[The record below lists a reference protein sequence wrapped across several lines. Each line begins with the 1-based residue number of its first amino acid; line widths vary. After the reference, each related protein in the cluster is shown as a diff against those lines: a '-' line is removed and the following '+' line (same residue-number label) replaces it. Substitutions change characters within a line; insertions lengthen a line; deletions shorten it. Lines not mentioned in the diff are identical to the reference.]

1 MLEVFPLYYR
11 VSNYSSIIGGS
22 LIDKHKIS
30 VEFCLIVYYINFEI
44 LKPFYN

>member
-1 MLEVFPLYYR
+1 MLEVFLLHYR
-11 VSNYSSIIGGS
+11 VSNYGSIISGS

-30 VEFCLIVYYINFEI
+30 VEFCLTIYYIDFEI